1 MSEIGTTTATGGCH
15 CGAVEYEIAGPLR
28 GVVNCHCGQCTRLN
42 GHYGAHSK
50 ARKRDLAITRDAG
63 LAWYPITD
71 VARRGFCR
79 LCGTPLFWDHVE
91 QDGIG
96 IVAGSLN
103 PPTGLQTIGHIFVDD
118 KADFY
123 EICDAAPRFAG
134 SSQGRLDGDY
144 L

>member
-1 MSEIGTTTATGGCH
+1 MSEREFPTVTGGCH
-15 CGAVEYEIAGPLR
+15 CGAVEYRVTGPLR

-42 GHYGAHSK
+42 GNFGAHSK
-50 ARKRDLAITRDAG
+50 ARKRDLAITRDDG
-63 LAWYPITD
+63 LVWYDITE

-79 LCGTPLFWDHVE
+79 RCGTPLFWENVR

-96 IVAGSLN
+96 IVAGSLET
-103 PPTGLQTIGHIFVDD
+103 PTGLNTIGHIFVAD

-123 EICDAAPRFAG
+123 EICDDAPQFSG
-134 SSQGRLDGDY
+134 SSSGQLDGDY